1 MKYPTF
7 LLTVAILITS
17 LAASAN
23 SQTAVE
29 ASMDEY
35 RKGRAYLEAKDYPR
49 AIEHLNR
56 SIAIKPSSGAY
67 MDLGLSYS
75 RSKKHQDAI
84 VAFKQVARTVPNNP
98 QVHYWLSWSYL
109 SLATEVAMATKSK
122 DLTLLGNAEAEA
134 REAIRLQP
142 VYPGAYYILGDV
154 LYIEGKHVEAV

>member
-7 LLTVAILITS
+7 LLTLAIL
-17 LAASAN
+17 LATLTATAN
-23 SQTAVE
+23 AQTAVQ

-35 RKGRAYLEAKDYPR
+35 RKGRAYLDAKDYPR

-56 SIAIKPSSGAY
+56 SIAIMPSGGAY
-67 MDLGLSYS
+67 MDLGISYS
-75 RSKKHQDAI
+75 RLKKHQDAI
-84 VAFKQVARTVPNNP
+84 VAFKQVVRTAPNNP

-109 SLATEVAMATKSK
+109 SRATEVALATKSK

-142 VYPGAYYILGDV
+142 VY
-154 LYIEGKHVEAV
+154 